1 MKVIDFGKGF
11 SGMMNGMVYYEM
23 NGKLYARNAPRK
35 RTQQEKENTS
45 ATVKG
50 INRRFRAIQQLYSIY
65 RRKVSPDIWRLA
77 AREEGKMA
85 HNLFHST
92 NCGCLNAEGKMAAPE
107 LFQFTAGTLLLPR
120 EMAVEALGGGQFRA
134 TWTDE
139 RELATAA
146 ANDRLKVGVFYP
158 STPTGLYWAEEMSGT
173 RGDGCGEFRLDTQ
186 SDTEAH
192 VYLFFARE
200 DGGAYTPSMHF
211 HVAMDKE

>member
-134 TWTDE
+134 TWAEE
-139 RELATAA
+139 REMATAA
-146 ANDRLKVGVFYP
+146 GTDRLQAGV
-158 STPTGLYWAEEMSGT
+158 LYDNNLLALHTATEVSGT
-173 RGDGCGEFRLDTQ
+173 RGEGQGVFALDPAKA
-186 SDTEAH
+186 EGAH
-192 VYLFFARE
+192 VYLYFARE
-200 DGGAYTPSMHF
+200 DGTAYSPSAHF
-211 HVAMDKE
+211 HMEG

>member
-11 SGMMNGMVYYEM
+11 SGMMNGVVYYEM

-35 RTQQEKENTS
+35 RTEKEKENAS

-134 TWTDE
+134 TWAEE
-139 RELATAA
+139 REMATAA
-146 ANDRLKVGVFYP
+146 GTDRLQAGV
-158 STPTGLYWAEEMSGT
+158 LYDNNLLALHTATEVSGT
-173 RGDGCGEFRLDTQ
+173 RGEGQGMFALDT
-186 SDTEAH
+186 ERAGGAH
-192 VYLFFARE
+192 VYLYFARE
-200 DGGAYTPSMHF
+200 DGTAYSPSAHF
-211 HVAMDKE
+211 HVEG

>member
-134 TWTDE
+134 TWAEE
-139 RELATAA
+139 REMATAA
-146 ANDRLKVGVFYP
+146 GTDRLQAGV
-158 STPTGLYWAEEMSGT
+158 LYDNNLLALHTATEVSGT
-173 RGDGCGEFRLDTQ
+173 RGEGQGVFALDPAKA
-186 SDTEAH
+186 EGAH
-192 VYLFFARE
+192 VYLYFARE
-200 DGGAYTPSMHF
+200 DGTAYSPSTHF
-211 HVAMDKE
+211 HVEG

>member
-1 MKVIDFGKGF
+1 MKVTDFGKGF
-11 SGMMNGMVYYEM
+11 SGMMNGVVYYEM

-35 RTQQEKENTS
+35 RTEKEKENAS

-134 TWTDE
+134 TWAEE
-139 RELATAA
+139 REMATAA
-146 ANDRLKVGVFYP
+146 GTDKLQAGV
-158 STPTGLYWAEEMSGT
+158 LYDNNLLALHTATEVSGT
-173 RGDGCGEFRLDTQ
+173 RGEGQGVFALDTAKAGG
-186 SDTEAH
+186 AH
-192 VYLFFARE
+192 VYLYFARE
-200 DGGAYTPSMHF
+200 DGTAYSPSAHF
-211 HVAMDKE
+211 HVEG

>member
-134 TWTDE
+134 TWAEE
-139 RELATAA
+139 REMATAA
-146 ANDRLKVGVFYP
+146 GTDRLQAGV
-158 STPTGLYWAEEMSGT
+158 LYDNNLLALHTATEVSGT
-173 RGDGCGEFRLDTQ
+173 RGEGQGVFALDPAKA
-186 SDTEAH
+186 EGAH
-192 VYLFFARE
+192 VYLYFARE
-200 DGGAYTPSMHF
+200 DGTAYSPSAHF
-211 HVAMDKE
+211 HVEG

>member
-134 TWTDE
+134 TWTEE
-139 RELATAA
+139 REMATAA
-146 ANDRLKVGVFYP
+146 GTDRLQAGV
-158 STPTGLYWAEEMSGT
+158 LYDNNLLALHTATEVSGT
-173 RGDGCGEFRLDTQ
+173 RGEGQGVFALDTAKAGG
-186 SDTEAH
+186 AH
-192 VYLFFARE
+192 VYLYFARE
-200 DGGAYTPSMHF
+200 DGTAYSPSTHF
-211 HVAMDKE
+211 HVEG

>member
-1 MKVIDFGKGF
+1 MKVTDFGKGF
-11 SGMMNGMVYYEM
+11 SGMMNGVVYYEM

-35 RTQQEKENTS
+35 RTEKEKENAS

-134 TWTDE
+134 TWAEE
-139 RELATAA
+139 REMATAA
-146 ANDRLKVGVFYP
+146 GTDRLQAGV
-158 STPTGLYWAEEMSGT
+158 LYDNNLLALHTATEVSGT
-173 RGDGCGEFRLDTQ
+173 RGEGQGMFALDT
-186 SDTEAH
+186 ERAGGAH
-192 VYLFFARE
+192 VYLYFARE
-200 DGGAYTPSMHF
+200 DGTAYSPSAHF
-211 HVAMDKE
+211 HVEG

>member
-11 SGMMNGMVYYEM
+11 SGMMNGVVYYEM

-35 RTQQEKENTS
+35 RTEKEKENAS

-134 TWTDE
+134 TWAEE
-139 RELATAA
+139 REMATAA
-146 ANDRLKVGVFYP
+146 GTDRLQAGV
-158 STPTGLYWAEEMSGT
+158 LYDNNLLALHTATEVSGT
-173 RGDGCGEFRLDTQ
+173 RGEGQGVFALDPAKA
-186 SDTEAH
+186 EGAH
-192 VYLFFARE
+192 VYLYFARE
-200 DGGAYTPSMHF
+200 DGTAYSPSAHF
-211 HVAMDKE
+211 HVEG

>member
-11 SGMMNGMVYYEM
+11 SGMMNGVVYYEM

-35 RTQQEKENTS
+35 RTEKEKENAS

-134 TWTDE
+134 TWAEE
-139 RELATAA
+139 REMATAA
-146 ANDRLKVGVFYP
+146 GTDRLQAGV
-158 STPTGLYWAEEMSGT
+158 LYDNNLLALHTATEMSGT
-173 RGDGCGEFRLDTQ
+173 RGEGQGVFALDTAKAGG
-186 SDTEAH
+186 AH
-192 VYLFFARE
+192 VYLYFARE
-200 DGGAYTPSMHF
+200 DGTAYSPSAHF
-211 HVAMDKE
+211 HVKG

>member
-1 MKVIDFGKGF
+1 MKVTDFGKGF
-11 SGMMNGMVYYEM
+11 SGMMNGVVYYEM

-35 RTQQEKENTS
+35 RTEKEKENAS

-120 EMAVEALGGGQFRA
+120 EMAVEALGGGQFQA
-134 TWTDE
+134 TWAEE
-139 RELATAA
+139 REMATAA
-146 ANDRLKVGVFYP
+146 GTDTTSIRPN
-158 STPTGLYWAEEMSGT
+158 STA
-173 RGDGCGEFRLDTQ
+173 
-186 SDTEAH
+186 
-192 VYLFFARE
+192 
-200 DGGAYTPSMHF
+200 
-211 HVAMDKE
+211 

>member
-11 SGMMNGMVYYEM
+11 SGMMNGVVYYEM

-35 RTQQEKENTS
+35 RTEKEKENAS

-77 AREEGKMA
+77 AREERKMA

-134 TWTDE
+134 TWAEE
-139 RELATAA
+139 REMATAA
-146 ANDRLKVGVFYP
+146 GTDKLQAGV
-158 STPTGLYWAEEMSGT
+158 LYDNNLLALHTATEVSGT
-173 RGDGCGEFRLDTQ
+173 RGEGQGVFALDTAKAGG
-186 SDTEAH
+186 AH
-192 VYLFFARE
+192 VYLYFARE
-200 DGGAYTPSMHF
+200 DGTAYSPSAHF
-211 HVAMDKE
+211 HVEG

>member
-11 SGMMNGMVYYEM
+11 SGMMNGVVYYEM

-35 RTQQEKENTS
+35 RTEKEKENAS

-134 TWTDE
+134 TWAEE
-139 RELATAA
+139 REMATAA
-146 ANDRLKVGVFYP
+146 GTDRLQAGV
-158 STPTGLYWAEEMSGT
+158 LYDNNLLALHTATEVSGT
-173 RGDGCGEFRLDTQ
+173 RGEGQGVFALDTAKAGG
-186 SDTEAH
+186 AH
-192 VYLFFARE
+192 VYLYFARE
-200 DGGAYTPSMHF
+200 DGTAYSPSAHF
-211 HVAMDKE
+211 HVEG

>member
-1 MKVIDFGKGF
+1 MEVIDDAGRKYRGKMG
-11 SGMMNGMVYYEM
+11 NLIYYTV
-23 NGKLYARNAPRK
+23 NGKTYVRRARK
-35 RTQQEKENTS
+35 RPGRQGKPRTEKQKALS
-45 ATVKG
+45 G
-50 INRRFRAIQQLYSIY
+50 RFRLVQKVYSFY
-65 RRKVSPDIWRLA
+65 MQTVSADIWRIA
-77 AREEGKMA
+77 ARSWAGYLVRPGGLLVEG
-85 HNLFHST
+85 
-92 NCGCLNAEGKMAAPE
+92 
-107 LFQFTAGTLLLPR
+107 
-120 EMAVEALGGGQFRA
+120 VGGGRFRA

-139 RELATAA
+139 RELARTAA
-146 ANDRLKVGVFYP
+146 SDRLKVGVFYP

>member
-134 TWTDE
+134 TWAEE
-139 RELATAA
+139 REMATAA
-146 ANDRLKVGVFYP
+146 GTDRLQAGV
-158 STPTGLYWAEEMSGT
+158 LYDNNLLALHTATEVSGT
-173 RGDGCGEFRLDTQ
+173 RGEGQGMFALDT
-186 SDTEAH
+186 ERAGGAH
-192 VYLFFARE
+192 VYLYFARE
-200 DGGAYTPSMHF
+200 DGTAYSPSAHF
-211 HVAMDKE
+211 HVEG

>member
-11 SGMMNGMVYYEM
+11 SGMMNGVVYYEM

-35 RTQQEKENTS
+35 RTEKEKENAS

-134 TWTDE
+134 TWAEE
-139 RELATAA
+139 REMATAA
-146 ANDRLKVGVFYP
+146 GTDRLQAGV
-158 STPTGLYWAEEMSGT
+158 LYDNNLLALHTATEVSGT
-173 RGDGCGEFRLDTQ
+173 RGEGQGVFALDPAKA
-186 SDTEAH
+186 EGAH
-192 VYLFFARE
+192 VYLYFARE
-200 DGGAYTPSMHF
+200 DGTAYSPSAHF
-211 HVAMDKE
+211 HMEG

>member
-35 RTQQEKENTS
+35 RTEKEKENTS

-134 TWTDE
+134 TWAEE
-139 RELATAA
+139 REMATAA
-146 ANDRLKVGVFYP
+146 GTDRLQAGV
-158 STPTGLYWAEEMSGT
+158 LYDNNLLALHTATEVSGT
-173 RGDGCGEFRLDTQ
+173 RGEGQGVFALDPAKA
-186 SDTEAH
+186 EGAH
-192 VYLFFARE
+192 VYLYFARE
-200 DGGAYTPSMHF
+200 DGTAYSPSAHF
-211 HVAMDKE
+211 HMEG

>member
-11 SGMMNGMVYYEM
+11 SGMMNGVVYYEM

-35 RTQQEKENTS
+35 RTEKEKENAS

-134 TWTDE
+134 TWAEE
-139 RELATAA
+139 REMATAA
-146 ANDRLKVGVFYP
+146 GTDKLQAGV
-158 STPTGLYWAEEMSGT
+158 LYDNNLLALHTATEVSGT
-173 RGDGCGEFRLDTQ
+173 RGEGQGVFALDTAKAGG
-186 SDTEAH
+186 AH
-192 VYLFFARE
+192 VYLYFARE
-200 DGGAYTPSMHF
+200 DGTAYSPSAHF
-211 HVAMDKE
+211 HVEG

>member
-11 SGMMNGMVYYEM
+11 SGMMNRVVYYEM

-35 RTQQEKENTS
+35 RTEKEKENAS

-134 TWTDE
+134 TWAEE
-139 RELATAA
+139 REMATAA
-146 ANDRLKVGVFYP
+146 GTDRLQAGV
-158 STPTGLYWAEEMSGT
+158 LYDNNLLALHTATEVSGT
-173 RGDGCGEFRLDTQ
+173 RGEGQGVFALDPAKA
-186 SDTEAH
+186 EGAH
-192 VYLFFARE
+192 VYLYFARE
-200 DGGAYTPSMHF
+200 DGTAYSPSAHF
-211 HVAMDKE
+211 HMEG

>member
-11 SGMMNGMVYYEM
+11 SGMMNGVVYYEM

-35 RTQQEKENTS
+35 RTEKEKENAS

-134 TWTDE
+134 TWAEE
-139 RELATAA
+139 REMATAA
-146 ANDRLKVGVFYP
+146 GTDRLQAGV
-158 STPTGLYWAEEMSGT
+158 LYDNNLLALHTATEMSGT
-173 RGDGCGEFRLDTQ
+173 RGEGQGMFALDT
-186 SDTEAH
+186 ERAGGAH
-192 VYLFFARE
+192 VYLYFARE
-200 DGGAYTPSMHF
+200 DGTAYSPSAHF
-211 HVAMDKE
+211 HVEG

>member
-1 MKVIDFGKGF
+1 MKVTDFGKGF
-11 SGMMNGMVYYEM
+11 SGMMNGVVYYEM

-35 RTQQEKENTS
+35 RTEKEKENAS

-92 NCGCLNAEGKMAAPE
+92 NCGCLNAEGKMATPE

-134 TWTDE
+134 TWAEE
-139 RELATAA
+139 REMATAA
-146 ANDRLKVGVFYP
+146 GTDKLQAGV
-158 STPTGLYWAEEMSGT
+158 LYDNNLLALHTATEVSGT
-173 RGDGCGEFRLDTQ
+173 RGEGQGVFALDTAKAGG
-186 SDTEAH
+186 AH
-192 VYLFFARE
+192 VYLYFARE
-200 DGGAYTPSMHF
+200 DGTAYSPSAHF
-211 HVAMDKE
+211 HVEG

>member
-1 MKVIDFGKGF
+1 MKVTDFGKGF
-11 SGMMNGMVYYEM
+11 SGMMNGAVYYEM

-35 RTQQEKENTS
+35 RTEKEKENAS

-134 TWTDE
+134 TWAEE
-139 RELATAA
+139 REMATAA
-146 ANDRLKVGVFYP
+146 GTDKLQAGV
-158 STPTGLYWAEEMSGT
+158 LYDNNLLALHTATEVSGT
-173 RGDGCGEFRLDTQ
+173 RGEGQGVFALDTAKAGG
-186 SDTEAH
+186 AH
-192 VYLFFARE
+192 VYLYFARE
-200 DGGAYTPSMHF
+200 DGTAYSPSAHF
-211 HVAMDKE
+211 HVEG

>member
-35 RTQQEKENTS
+35 RTEKEKENAS

-134 TWTDE
+134 TWAEE
-139 RELATAA
+139 REMATAA
-146 ANDRLKVGVFYP
+146 GTDRLQAGV
-158 STPTGLYWAEEMSGT
+158 LYDNNLLALHTATEVSGT
-173 RGDGCGEFRLDTQ
+173 RGEGQGMFALDT
-186 SDTEAH
+186 ERAGGAH
-192 VYLFFARE
+192 VYLYFARE
-200 DGGAYTPSMHF
+200 DGTAYSPSAHF
-211 HVAMDKE
+211 HVEG

>member
-11 SGMMNGMVYYEM
+11 SGMMNGVVYYEM

-65 RRKVSPDIWRLA
+65 RRKVSPDIWRVA

-134 TWTDE
+134 TWAEE
-139 RELATAA
+139 REMATAA
-146 ANDRLKVGVFYP
+146 GTDRLQAGV
-158 STPTGLYWAEEMSGT
+158 LYDNNLLALHTATEVSGT
-173 RGDGCGEFRLDTQ
+173 RGEGQGVFALDPAKA
-186 SDTEAH
+186 EGAH
-192 VYLFFARE
+192 VYLYFARE
-200 DGGAYTPSMHF
+200 DGTAYSPSAHF
-211 HVAMDKE
+211 HMEG